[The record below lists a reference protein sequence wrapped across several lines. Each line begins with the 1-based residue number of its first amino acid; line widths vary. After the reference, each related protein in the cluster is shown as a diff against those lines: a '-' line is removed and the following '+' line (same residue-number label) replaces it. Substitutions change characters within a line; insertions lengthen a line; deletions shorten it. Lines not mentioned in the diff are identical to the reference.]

1 MTVTT
6 FELRDRFSADRG
18 DIAIGGMHAIVRTII
33 DQRRADRRAGLR
45 TAGLISGYP
54 GSPVGGLDAVI
65 GQQRAILA
73 ELDVR
78 FVPGLNEELGAT
90 AVWGSQV
97 ANVIGTGKYDGV
109 LGMWYGKAPGLDR
122 ASDAIREANW
132 VGVGEFGGALAVV
145 GDDPQN
151 KSSALPSASELTL
164 ADLELPVVYP
174 GSVAEVIALGRYA
187 VRAVALL
194 RRLVGVEDRDRGR
207 RRLPDRRGCRRAH
220 LRTARV
226 HMARRAVEGDAAHHA
241 AARAH

>member
-6 FELRDRFSADRG
+6 FELSDRFAADRG

-65 GQQRAILA
+65 GQQRATLD

-164 ADLELPVVYP
+164 ADLELPVIYP
-174 GSVAEVIALGRYA
+174 GSVAEVIALGRYVYELSRYCGA
-187 VRAVALL
+187 WSALKIVTEVADAYQTVSSMTNAI
-194 RRLVGVEDRDRGR
+194 RPSGVHV
-207 RRLPDRRGCRRAH
+207 A
-220 LRTARV
+220 
-226 HMARRAVEGDAAHHA
+226 
-241 AARAH
+241 

>member
-1 MTVTT
+1 M
-6 FELRDRFSADRG
+6 
-18 DIAIGGMHAIVRTII
+18 
-33 DQRRADRRAGLR
+33 
-45 TAGLISGYP
+45 
-54 GSPVGGLDAVI
+54 I
-65 GQQRAILA
+65 GQQRATLD

-187 VRAVALL
+187 YELSRYCGAWSALKIVTEVADAYQTVPADRRAPASSGPSSHGAT
-194 RRLVGVEDRDRGR
+194 RRGR
-207 RRLPDRRGCRRAH
+207 RRSTSRCSPCTPTRSRSRSAPDASKPPADSPTSTRSTVSSSTRRTRRCCS
-220 LRTARV
+220 
-226 HMARRAVEGDAAHHA
+226 
-241 AARAH
+241 

>member
-1 MTVTT
+1 M
-6 FELRDRFSADRG
+6 
-18 DIAIGGMHAIVRTII
+18 
-33 DQRRADRRAGLR
+33 
-45 TAGLISGYP
+45 
-54 GSPVGGLDAVI
+54 
-65 GQQRAILA
+65 
-73 ELDVR
+73 R

-174 GSVAEVIALGRYA
+174 GSVAEVIALGATRTSCRVTA
-187 VRAVALL
+187 AP
-194 RRLVGVEDRDRGR
+194 GR
-207 RRLPDRRGCRRAH
+207 R
-220 LRTARV
+220 
-226 HMARRAVEGDAAHHA
+226 
-241 AARAH
+241 

>member
-6 FELRDRFSADRG
+6 FELRDRFAADRG

-65 GQQRAILA
+65 GQQRATLD

-97 ANVIGTGKYDGV
+97 AERDRHRQVRRRARHVVRQGTGSR
-109 LGMWYGKAPGLDR
+109 PGERRDPR
-122 ASDAIREANW
+122 
-132 VGVGEFGGALAVV
+132 GEL
-145 GDDPQN
+145 
-151 KSSALPSASELTL
+151 
-164 ADLELPVVYP
+164 
-174 GSVAEVIALGRYA
+174 
-187 VRAVALL
+187 
-194 RRLVGVEDRDRGR
+194 GR
-207 RRLPDRRGCRRAH
+207 RR
-220 LRTARV
+220 
-226 HMARRAVEGDAAHHA
+226 
-241 AARAH
+241 